1 MALADMPLACPKFAA
16 DLDTPHARVACFVGK
31 CSGAQF
37 VRRKVQQG
45 VAMRSQK
52 SAKTG
57 SQRIPLTITLNPEN
71 YAFIESC
78 VSLKEFDSVDK
89 FFDAALAFYGRHLSA
104 LHAYAEQ
111 QSHKGYTRSEILES
125 IECET
130 VVTRTVAPRQQ
141 RRR

>member
-1 MALADMPLACPKFAA
+1 MR
-16 DLDTPHARVACFVGK
+16 TVE
-31 CSGAQF
+31 
-37 VRRKVQQG
+37 QG

-52 SAKTG
+52 SIKSG
-57 SQRIPLTITLNPEN
+57 SRRIPLTITLDPDN

-89 FFDAALAFYGRHLSA
+89 FFDAALAFYCRHLRA
-104 LHAYAEQ
+104 LQAYAEQ
-111 QSHKGYTRSEILES
+111 QSHKGYSRSEILES

-130 VVTRTVAPRQQ
+130 LVTRPVAPRPQ

>member
-1 MALADMPLACPKFAA
+1 
-16 DLDTPHARVACFVGK
+16 
-31 CSGAQF
+31 
-37 VRRKVQQG
+37 
-45 VAMRSQK
+45 MRSQK
-52 SAKTG
+52 SAKAG
-57 SQRIPLTITLNPEN
+57 PRRIPLTITLDPEN

-89 FFDAALAFYGRHLSA
+89 LFAAALAVYRRHLRA

-111 QSHKGYTRSEILES
+111 QSHKGYSRAEILES

-130 VVTRTVAPRQQ
+130 VVTRSVAPRPQ